1 MKKTKGYRGIFQ
13 KNKILGLEFMDLLFL
28 ILAYLFVFLFSQN
41 LILNFGILSV
51 VYFLLRLY
59 KKGKPDHWTSS
70 VLRFLFTPKHY
81 RLDRERGP
89 HE

>member
-1 MKKTKGYRGIFQ
+1 MKKIKGYRGIFQ

-41 LILNFGILSV
+41 LVLNFGILAV

-70 VLRFLFTPKHY
+70 VIRFLFTPKRY
-81 RLDRERGP
+81 RADRERGF

>member
-1 MKKTKGYRGIFQ
+1 MKKIKGYRSIFQ
-13 KNKILGLEFMDLLFL
+13 KNKVLGLEFTDLLFL

-41 LILNFGILSV
+41 LILNFGILAV
-51 VYFLLRLY
+51 AYFSLRLY

-70 VLRFLFTPKHY
+70 VIRFLFTSKHY
-81 RLDRERGP
+81 RSDREGGS

>member
-1 MKKTKGYRGIFQ
+1 MKKIKGYRGIFQ

-41 LILNFGILSV
+41 LVLNFGILAV

-70 VLRFLFTPKHY
+70 VIRFLFTPKHY
-81 RLDRERGP
+81 RLDRERGS